1 MIHIKHRLEV
11 SQATYI
17 GIIMPISLTLHK
29 LFRLQWVGKVKVANF
44 TVNIKDEYYQKQ
56 TSWWFYVFGSKMRTK
71 NDWDAVEPILELLM
85 FGELEQRVEV
95 SNFCKLQNPDP
106 LFWIDS
112 LNNGMTHSID
122 AYFKESLHNCYYIIE
137 NNYVLKLTEHILE
150 GITIQGIYN
159 TV

>member
-1 MIHIKHRLEV
+1 
-11 SQATYI
+11 
-17 GIIMPISLTLHK
+17 MPISLTLHK

-95 SNFCKLQNPDP
+95 SNFCK
-106 LFWIDS
+106 F
-112 LNNGMTHSID
+112 
-122 AYFKESLHNCYYIIE
+122 
-137 NNYVLKLTEHILE
+137 
-150 GITIQGIYN
+150 
-159 TV
+159 